1 VFLETVLFAV
11 DRLPFFQNGT
21 LSICLLSWLTGC
33 SADTS
38 QIQEMVRQATP
49 MHAPEGVP
57 TSGELD
63 GEFSVDSNNAKESKL
78 RQFVSLVDLPSPGR
92 INAFELAGEF
102 LTEKSDST
110 VTDKKREIFVL
121 GFVEV
126 DHMSVMLSVD
136 GKTEILKIG
145 DTNSGISVLEISP
158 PQVRLSMDGVS
169 WYASL
174 FDRRKQ

>member
-1 VFLETVLFAV
+1 VQFAV
-11 DRLPFFQNGT
+11 DRFPRFRNGT

-33 SADTS
+33 SVDTE
-38 QIQEMVRQATP
+38 QIQEMVRQTTP
-49 MHAPEGVP
+49 IHAPDGAP

-63 GEFSVDSNNAKESKL
+63 GDFRVESSNEKESKL
-78 RQFVSLVDLPSPGR
+78 HQFVSLVDLPSPGR

-136 GKTEILKIG
+136 GKTEILKTG
-145 DTNSGISVLEISP
+145 DINSGIRVLEISP